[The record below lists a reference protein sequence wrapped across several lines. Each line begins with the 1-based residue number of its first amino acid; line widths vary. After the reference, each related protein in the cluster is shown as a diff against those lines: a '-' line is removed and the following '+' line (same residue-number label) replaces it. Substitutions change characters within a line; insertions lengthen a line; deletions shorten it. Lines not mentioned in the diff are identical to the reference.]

1 MATKKAKPKDDN
13 DRMKDGTLNPDP
25 FADSEPFGDEPKK
38 AGKAEEAKPE
48 RNGKQIDLDTTA
60 PTMAF
65 LYGESD
71 LDADFS
77 RRLVSLAALPSWPG
91 GPETGHGWGE
101 DLDRLLGG
109 GICPGYMLAVGAAS
123 AGAGKTA
130 WIMQMADGLALRT
143 SKLVEQATS
152 EGEANDP
159 LTPVLVL
166 SEMSPAALTWR
177 TLARWTS
184 YDSRVFRAGASAAEL
199 LEWPQVKVTAA
210 FDAAHNAFAGELG
223 AARQFMRVL
232 KAGSLQGRAFMDRA
246 IEVMRFWKK
255 QLEDAHRRPVWP
267 VVVIDPIQRWQDQNK
282 SEVEGLNEIVEVLG
296 AAGHAEGWIVLMSSD
311 TNKASATG
319 DNSEKNDADRGRA
332 IFRGSY
338 KLQHLADAA
347 LFLERNGDPE
357 GNYWLDVKVVKNRW
371 GFSLPHSDACI
382 QYKWWTRTGRFEPI
396 LKPKEGP
403 PIPPFSRS
411 EPKKQSKSR
420 SRK

>member
-1 MATKKAKPKDDN
+1 MATKKKPKDDN
-13 DRMKDGTLNPDP
+13 DRLKDGTLNPDP
-25 FADSEPFGDEPKK
+25 FADAVEFGDEPKK
-38 AGKAEEAKPE
+38 AAKAEEIKPE
-48 RNGKQIDLDTTA
+48 RNGKQIGLDTTA
-60 PTMAF
+60 PTMAS
-65 LYGESD
+65 LYGEDSLSD
-71 LDADFS
+71 DFN

-130 WIMQMADGLALRT
+130 WIMQIADGLALRT
-143 SKLVEQATS
+143 SKLVEQAMI

-199 LEWPQVKVTAA
+199 LEWPQEKVIAA
-210 FDAAHNAFAGELG
+210 FDAAHKALAGELG

-232 KAGSLQGRAFMDRA
+232 KADIQGRAFVDRA
-246 IEVMRFWKK
+246 VEVMSFWKK
-255 QLEDAHRRPVWP
+255 QLEDTHQRPVWP
-267 VVVIDPIQRWQDQNK
+267 VVVMDPIQRWQDPSK
-282 SEVEGLNEIVEVLG
+282 SEVEGLNEIVEALG

-319 DNSEKNDADRGRA
+319 DNSDKNDADRGRA

-338 KLQHLADAA
+338 KLQHLPDTA
-347 LFLERNGDPE
+347 LFLERKEEPDGDYCLE
-357 GNYWLDVKVVKNRW
+357 VKVVKNRW
-371 GFSLPHSDACI
+371 GFSLPNPAACI

-396 LKPKEGP
+396 LKPKESA
-403 PIPPFSRS
+403 PIPFIGRS
-411 EPKKQSKSR
+411 KPRRQKP
-420 SRK
+420 